1 VSAYEAKGWADFG
14 VAVAGA
20 GAALAGLL
28 FVALSINLD
37 RILAGYRLTARAG
50 STLILLGTPLLI
62 ALLLLIPDQ
71 SDLALGWELLV
82 LGVAAGG
89 TLITLN
95 RPWLRAP
102 EQHLFWWVAITA
114 MPILLLTA
122 SAILAGVGTMTES
135 LGGLYWLPV
144 GVIAALVAA
153 LENAWVLLVEILR

>member
-1 VSAYEAKGWADFG
+1 VSAYETQAWSDFG

-71 SDLALGWELLV
+71 SDAALGWELVV
-82 LGVAAGG
+82 LGVLSGGALAA
-89 TLITLN
+89 LN
-95 RPWLRAP
+95 PPWLRAP
-102 EQHLFWWVAITA
+102 EQHLSWWVAINATP
-114 MPILLLTA
+114 MLLLAA
-122 SAILAGVGTMTES
+122 STIIAGIGTMTES
-135 LGGLYWLPV
+135 LGGLYWLPA
-144 GVIAALVAA
+144 GIIAALVAA

>member
-1 VSAYEAKGWADFG
+1 VSAYEAQAWSDFG

-71 SDLALGWELLV
+71 SDVALGWELVV
-82 LGVAAGG
+82 LGVVAGG
-89 TLITLN
+89 ALVALN
-95 RPWLRAP
+95 PPWLRAR
-102 EQHLFWWVAITA
+102 EQHLSWWVTLNAV
-114 MPILLLTA
+114 PILLLSA
-122 SAILAGVGTMTES
+122 STIIAGIGTMTES
-135 LGGLYWLPV
+135 LGGLYWLPA
-144 GVIAALVAA
+144 GIIAALIAA

>member
-1 VSAYEAKGWADFG
+1 VSAYEAKGWSDFG

-50 STLILLGTPLLI
+50 STLVLLATPLVI

-71 SDLALGWELLV
+71 SDVALGVELV
-82 LGVAAGG
+82 LLGVVAGG
-89 TLITLN
+89 ALAALN
-95 RPWLRAP
+95 PPWRRAP
-102 EQHLFWWVAITA
+102 EQHLFWWVITNGT
-114 MPILLLTA
+114 PTVLLSA
-122 SAILAGVGTMTES
+122 SAIVAGIGTMTES

-144 GVIAALVAA
+144 GVIVALLAA

>member
-1 VSAYEAKGWADFG
+1 VSAYEAQDWSDFG

-50 STLILLGTPLLI
+50 STLIMLSAPLVI
-62 ALLLLIPDQ
+62 ALLLLIPGQ
-71 SDLALGWELLV
+71 SEVALGWELV
-82 LGVAAGG
+82 VTGVAVGSGLSA
-89 TLITLN
+89 LN
-95 RPWLRAP
+95 PPWLRAP
-102 EQHLFWWVAITA
+102 EQHLSWWIAINA
-114 MPILLLTA
+114 LPILLLTA
-122 SAILAGVGTMTES
+122 SAIIAGIGTMTES

-144 GVIAALVAA
+144 GVIAALIAA